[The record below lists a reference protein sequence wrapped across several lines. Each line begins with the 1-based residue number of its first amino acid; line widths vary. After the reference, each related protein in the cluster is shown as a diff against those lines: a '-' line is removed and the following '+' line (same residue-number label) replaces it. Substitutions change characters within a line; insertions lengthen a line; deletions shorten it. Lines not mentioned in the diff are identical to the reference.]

1 MTVNRGWMQ
10 KSLKREIVNDLQTM
24 SDCLWSSKISK
35 TKFYPKYTFIRENL
49 FLYDKAD
56 ALEDISPWIDF
67 RNSLFSSGSTFNF
80 QRPLPSSTSSHLS
93 SITIIILF
101 PPLTGHFLKFCT
113 CKESMIIQKIK
124 KTLTPVFGTSWKK
137 SQPYWFLSFF
147 CAPRQD
153 IALFKCVKIFFP
165 LCLIIFLKIDCVGI
179 VYM

>member
-67 RNSLFSSGSTFNF
+67 RHSLFSSGSTFNF

-113 CKESMIIQKIK
+113 CKESMIIQRIK
-124 KTLTPVFGTSWKK
+124 KTRR
-137 SQPYWFLSFF
+137 FLVRVKRNLSPTGF
-147 CAPRQD
+147 CHSLVR
-153 IALFKCVKIFFP
+153 LS
-165 LCLIIFLKIDCVGI
+165 
-179 VYM
+179 MT